1 MFYFPT
7 EYSEP
12 YKCLFAL
19 LFPQERVCKPRC
31 IPFYNIMGSNDIHLC
46 LLHTLEA
53 SYHSPILLWM
63 GLHGLVILFAF
74 RWDGSSYSRC
84 RWITGGQCFVLCFH
98 HPSQCCLGDGVL
110 IFSLSLTSLG
120 AAFLHCFLGSN
131 WLPSSYLMELERS
144 LDSSPLR
151 AYSDFCPPWSYFLP
165 SGYSPSFLRH
175 ECNKENSYQLDFPQ
189 DSKRVN

>member
-1 MFYFPT
+1 MTYKKIKNISLKSSYFLLIAIILSIYIFIIISQDEESHLFAFLNQTVTLFYFPT

-19 LFPQERVCKPRC
+19 LFPQERVCKSRC

-74 RWDGSSYSRC
+74 IGMGPVIPGADESQEDS
-84 RWITGGQCFVLCFH
+84 VLFCVSTIL
-98 HPSQCCLGDGVL
+98 PN
-110 IFSLSLTSLG
+110 
-120 AAFLHCFLGSN
+120 AAQE
-131 WLPSSYLMELERS
+131 ME
-144 LDSSPLR
+144 
-151 AYSDFCPPWSYFLP
+151 C
-165 SGYSPSFLRH
+165 
-175 ECNKENSYQLDFPQ
+175 
-189 DSKRVN
+189 